1 MSAKA
6 SNISSFDELKQRL
19 ESSLERHLPK
29 DLHPPLS
36 LAMRYSTLAGG
47 KRLRA
52 MLVYASG
59 IAFGAPIKEL
69 DNVACAVECIHA
81 YSLIHDDLPALD
93 DDDLR
98 RGKPTNHIAFDEAT
112 AILAGDALQ
121 TLAFELLSAPE
132 NDSNI
137 TSNKS
142 NNIKHNQSQSIHAK
156 TRLKMLHTL
165 ALAAGNQGMVG
176 GQMLDM
182 NATNSSISLDQLKL
196 IHHLKTGALIKAS
209 TLLGVICSESASDK
223 EIEIITQYAEN
234 IGLAFQII
242 DDILDET
249 SDTSTLGKP
258 AGADLEQGKST
269 YVMHLGI
276 ENARAEAKKLVEDA
290 LQLLGQLSHN
300 TALLKTLAQLIIDRI
315 Y

>member
-69 DNVACAVECIHA
+69 DNAACAVEFIHA
-81 YSLIHDDLPALD
+81 YSLIHDDLPAMD

-137 TSNKS
+137 ASSKS
-142 NNIKHNQSQSIHAK
+142 NNIKHNQSQSIQAQ

-196 IHHLKTGALIKAS
+196 IHRLKTGALIKAS
-209 TLLGVICSESASDK
+209 TLLGVICSESASDI

-315 Y
+315 N